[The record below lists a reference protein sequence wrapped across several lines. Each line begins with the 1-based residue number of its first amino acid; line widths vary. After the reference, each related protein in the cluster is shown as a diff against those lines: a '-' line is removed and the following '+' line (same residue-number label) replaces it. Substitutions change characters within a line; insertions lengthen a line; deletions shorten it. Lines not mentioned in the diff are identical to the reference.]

1 MTTALLDRLK
11 PIRSAFFDATEAA
24 PACLKGTRAKLLADI
39 ERWMKDMN
47 GERIYWLTG
56 VAGTG
61 KTTVAQSVA
70 SWAQDHQCLAAS
82 FFFSRTRGVADL
94 HRSSAVIPTI
104 AYQLARKH
112 SELRGPIC
120 DALSSHVDICE
131 SMLSKQAKTLI
142 SDALSEVNVSF
153 LSPLIVV
160 LDALDECDKEDG
172 REGGNLIP
180 LLLHHLKTLP
190 FSVKIFV
197 TSRPEASISNM
208 FGRPDIK
215 TSMTALALHRDIE
228 TELVRDDI
236 SLYLRHE
243 LDQIARNRDIT
254 PPFPSRSDLST
265 LVHRAGALFIY
276 ARTIVL
282 YVSNDC
288 GDPRSQLA
296 AVLGGDPSRTCEHF
310 DHLDELYT
318 QILTKALD
326 TIGRGANQRRRFL
339 HVLVSLVLVQETVP
353 VNALAALAGIEIP
366 DCEKILRCLSSV
378 LLSEPQNQDHVR
390 VVHPSFPDFLV
401 SFERCSDPRWMVDV
415 PRGHSQ
421 LAERCL
427 QILNKHLRQNICSI
441 EDPSLPNSDVAD
453 LDERLADVAPAE
465 LRHACKYWQIHVRLA
480 NGLSKRLISLLGA
493 FTERHLLHWLE
504 LLSLIDEMW
513 VVLTD
518 TSSSLDHL
526 RVSASVVLNTKTIT
540 HAHD

>member
-1 MTTALLDRLK
+1 
-11 PIRSAFFDATEAA
+11 
-24 PACLKGTRAKLLADI
+24 
-39 ERWMKDMN
+39 
-47 GERIYWLTG
+47 
-56 VAGTG
+56 
-61 KTTVAQSVA
+61 
-70 SWAQDHQCLAAS
+70 
-82 FFFSRTRGVADL
+82 
-94 HRSSAVIPTI
+94 
-104 AYQLARKH
+104 
-112 SELRGPIC
+112 
-120 DALSSHVDICE
+120 
-131 SMLSKQAKTLI
+131 
-142 SDALSEVNVSF
+142 
-153 LSPLIVV
+153 
-160 LDALDECDKEDG
+160 
-172 REGGNLIP
+172 
-180 LLLHHLKTLP
+180 
-190 FSVKIFV
+190 
-197 TSRPEASISNM
+197 
-208 FGRPDIK
+208 
-215 TSMTALALHRDIE
+215 
-228 TELVRDDI
+228 
-236 SLYLRHE
+236 
-243 LDQIARNRDIT
+243 
-254 PPFPSRSDLST
+254 
-265 LVHRAGALFIY
+265 
-276 ARTIVL
+276 
-282 YVSNDC
+282 
-288 GDPRSQLA
+288 
-296 AVLGGDPSRTCEHF
+296 
-310 DHLDELYT
+310 
-318 QILTKALD
+318 
-326 TIGRGANQRRRFL
+326 
-339 HVLVSLVLVQETVP
+339 VP

-465 LRHACKYWQIHVRLA
+465 LRYACKYWQIHVRLA